1 MESEPVQSTEDIAA
15 SVIETSE
22 REEAIESAPSESA
35 AAPEPATEV
44 VAPEPVKLSPAAEFL
59 LKQGHKAKKEDGR
72 DNWLPVKT
80 TEGMLE
86 RYYEQRAAA
95 FMAERTK
102 IEEER
107 NRYKADL
114 DEFHTDFRG
123 DERAFLEKLA
133 QHDPRYKSFLT
144 PAEKVQIAENAD
156 DPEPQLVLDKG
167 AEAYTASLKE
177 VRAWDRRQAKR
188 EALAETKAMVEPYKE
203 RLQREEADRSGRE
216 AYQKA
221 MTEAA
226 TWPMWG
232 TEPPTEMNEF
242 RTEVLKVL
250 QADTSKRMSFRQAYL
265 EVESKHKEKLLA
277 EDDATRRAKWQAEL
291 NAAPKSTSVVRA
303 GTENTRVK
311 PRTTEDIAREIIG
324 KG

>member
-95 FMAERTK
+95 ILAERTALA
-102 IEEER
+102 EER

-156 DPEPQLVLDKG
+156 DPEPGLVLDKG
-167 AEAYTASLKE
+167 AEEYTKSLKE
-177 VRAWDRRQAKR
+177 LRAWDRRQAKR
-188 EALAETKAMVEPYKE
+188 EAVAEAKGMIEPYAKQAAE
-203 RLQREEADRSGRE
+203 AKDRES
-216 AYQKA
+216 YQKA
-221 MTEAA
+221 MSEAA

-265 EVESKHKEKLLA
+265 EVESKYKDKTLA

-291 NAAPKSTSVVRA
+291 NAAPKSTSVTRA
-303 GTENTRVK
+303 GVEPTSVK
-311 PRTTEDIAREIIG
+311 RRTTEDIAREIVS